1 MSAPTHGQTGPKS
14 IAGKR
19 RSSMNAL
26 KTGIFAKSPVL
37 PFEDERAYSRH
48 VKTIFHSL
56 APEDAVQASL
66 TQQIADSLWRGTR
79 QELRASLH
87 REEVFKKLTPTMLA
101 GLIGLE
107 EERASHAPDF
117 LLTPNALFSSKEVKQ
132 FQLLHAHFVHWQAN
146 AKGVANYQSVWRNY
160 IDLFT
165 QFAIWLKPQISPELF
180 MSNSQGINLAWQQ
193 HPKKL
198 EEYLERYGHLLWYQA
213 NFNVLVPQVRTWMA
227 SWYFLQGR
235 HSKEIDQL
243 DEVVIKER
251 RICQSLLES
260 FMKMRKSQVEHILLR
275 HNLLAFKKSGS
286 VVGIGT
292 PITPTEYAGVASQIH
307 AASEDGVVF

>member
-1 MSAPTHGQTGPKS
+1 MSAVAHGQTGPKS

-37 PFEDERAYSRH
+37 PFEDERAYQRH

-107 EERASHAPDF
+107 EERAIHAPDF
-117 LLTPNALFSSKEVKQ
+117 LLTPNALFSAKETKQ

-160 IDLFT
+160 VDLFT
-165 QFAIWLKPQISPELF
+165 QLAIWLKPQISPELF
-180 MSNSQGINLAWQQ
+180 MSNSQGLNLAWQQ
-193 HPKKL
+193 HPKRL
-198 EEYLERYGHLLWYQA
+198 EEYMERYGQLLWYRA
-213 NFNVLVPQVRTWMA
+213 NFNALCPSICTWMA

-235 HSKEIDQL
+235 HAKEVDQL
-243 DEVVIKER
+243 DEVVVKER

-260 FMKMRKSQVEHILLR
+260 FMKMRKSQVEHALLR
-275 HNLLAFKKSGS
+275 HSPFAIKRPNSL
-286 VVGIGT
+286 VGTSAPIPGT
-292 PITPTEYAGVASQIH
+292 ECAGVASH
-307 AASEDGVVF
+307 SNMA